1 MSKYFFSILLLVSL
15 SLSAQKQNEDKPLQ
29 PADSTAAAAPM
40 WVDKYGLR
48 IGADLNTLSRSV
60 YDDGFRGLE
69 VVADYRLSKKF
80 YAAAEAGNIKYTVDD
95 YMVNFT
101 ASGSYLKVGF
111 DYNAYDN
118 WLNEEN
124 MVYVGMR
131 YGFSSFNQ
139 NLNSYKIY
147 QNSAIGT
154 DGSEDNVALP
164 NYFDQVTV
172 QADRKYSGLSAH
184 WIEFVGGAKVELFD
198 NLFLGFNVHINV
210 LITQKKPE
218 GFDNLYIPGFNR
230 TYDGNFGAGFN
241 YTLSYFIPLYKK
253 QGAPAVKKAK

>member
-15 SLSAQKQNEDKPLQ
+15 SLSAQKQKEDKPLQ
-29 PADSTAAAAPM
+29 PTDTTAIVKPL

-48 IGADLNTLSRSV
+48 IGADLNYLSRSL
-60 YDDGFRGLE
+60 YDDGFRGIE

-101 ASGSYLKVGF
+101 ASGSYIKLGF
-111 DYNAYDN
+111 DYNAYEN

-131 YGFSSFNQ
+131 YGFSSFSQ

-147 QNSAIGT
+147 QNSAIGVDPT
-154 DGSEDNVALP
+154 TKDPSS
-164 NYFDQVTV
+164 NYFDQITV
-172 QADRKYSGLSAH
+172 QANKKYTGLSAH
-184 WIEFVGGAKVELFD
+184 WIEFIGGAKVELFD
-198 NLFLGFNVHINV
+198 NVYLGFNVHINV
-210 LITQKKPE
+210 LVTQKKPE

-253 QGAPAVKKAK
+253 QGVPAVKKAK

>member
-1 MSKYFFSILLLVSL
+1 MSKYFFSILLLVSF
-15 SLSAQKQNEDKPLQ
+15 SISAQQTGGEQLQ
-29 PADSTAAAAPM
+29 PADTTAAVVPT

-60 YDDGFRGLE
+60 YDDGFRGIE
-69 VVADYRLSKKF
+69 VVADYRLSKRF

-101 ASGSYLKVGF
+101 ANGSYIKVGF

-124 MVYVGMR
+124 MVFVGMR

-154 DGSEDNVALP
+154 DGATPTSTPLP

-172 QADRKYSGLSAH
+172 QTDRKYSGLSAH
-184 WIEFVGGAKVELFD
+184 WIEFVGGAKVEIIN
-198 NLFLGFNVHINV
+198 NLFLGLNVHINV
-210 LITQKKPE
+210 LVTQKKPQ

-230 TYDGNFGAGFN
+230 TYDGSFGAGFN

-253 QGAPAVKKAK
+253 QGQPAVKK